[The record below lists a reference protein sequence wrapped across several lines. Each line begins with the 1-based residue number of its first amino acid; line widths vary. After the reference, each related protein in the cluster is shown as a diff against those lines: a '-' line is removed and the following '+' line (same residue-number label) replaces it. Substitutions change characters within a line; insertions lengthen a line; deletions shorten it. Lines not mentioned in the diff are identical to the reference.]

1 MLSERRHTGDY
12 KEYDSIYIKIFKTQ
26 SYSDRK
32 RIRGCPGPGIKGR
45 DQPQRNVKEF
55 LKV

>member
-1 MLSERRHTGDY
+1 MLSERRNTGDY
-12 KEYDSIYIKIFKTQ
+12 MQYDSIYIKIFKSQ

-32 RIRGCPGPGIKGR
+32 LIRGCPGLGIKGR
-45 DQPQRNVKEF
+45 DQPQRTVKEF